1 MANST
6 LKTRIV
12 INNKPAADWGRDT
25 ETIWLKGEFLVESDT
40 RKIKIG
46 DGVNKY
52 SALKYANMTP
62 EEVDALVKQ
71 SSHSHSNKAILDAT
85 TASFTT
91 ALKSKLDG
99 IAAGAEAN
107 VQSDWNILDSSSDA
121 FIKNKPTSMPASD
134 VHEWAKAE
142 TKPTYTATEV
152 GADPT
157 GSSAKALTDAKSY
170 ADKKVADLVNG
181 APGTMDTLKEVS
193 DALDA
198 NKDVV
203 DALNAA
209 IGNKAN
215 QSDLTAHTENVD
227 IHVTKEK
234 KTAWDSAATHAGS
247 AHAPVNSERNTI
259 TSIKKNGS
267 AVPINEDRSVDISVP
282 TKVSQLANDA
292 GYKTTDNN
300 TTYSLGVAA
309 NSSANGTAKIRLTGS
324 DTKTT
329 DIAIKG
335 TGSTSVTTD
344 AEGNLIVTSADTKYT
359 HPTGDGNL
367 HVPATGT
374 TNNGK
379 VLKAGATA
387 GSAAWAQ
394 LTKADVGLGNV
405 DNTSDATKS
414 VASAAKLTT
423 ARNINVGGAVT
434 ATAAS
439 FNGSADATI
448 NVTSLNAAKLVLNS
462 GDVLIL
468 DGSI

>member
-12 INNKPAADWGRDT
+12 INNKPAADWGKDT

-215 QSDLTAHTENVD
+215 QSDLTAHTGNVD

-234 KTAWDSAATHAGS
+234 KTAWDSAATHAGT
-247 AHAPVNSERNTI
+247 AHAPSNAERNTI
-259 TSIKKNGS
+259 VSVKKNGEEV
-267 AVPINEDRSVDISVP
+267 VPGVDRSVDIKVP
-282 TKVSQLANDA
+282 TKTSELTNDS
-292 GYKTTDNN
+292 GY
-300 TTYSLGVAA
+300 
-309 NSSANGTAKIRLTGS
+309 I
-324 DTKTT
+324 TK
-329 DIAIKG
+329 AY
-335 TGSTSVTTD
+335 V
-344 AEGNLIVTSADTKYT
+344 
-359 HPTGDGNL
+359 HPTGDGNM

-387 GSAAWAQ
+387 GSATWSQ
-394 LTKADVGLGNV
+394 LTKSDVGLNNV
-405 DNTSDATKS
+405 DNTADANKN
-414 VASAAKLTT
+414 VATAVKLKT
-423 ARNINVGGAVT
+423 ARNVNVSGAVT
-434 ATAAS
+434 GTAIP
-439 FNGSADATI
+439 FDGSADAII
-448 NVTSLNAAKLVLNS
+448 NVTSVNAIKLVLNP
-462 GDVLIL
+462 GDTLIL
-468 DGSI
+468 DGTI

>member
-12 INNKPAADWGRDT
+12 INNKPAADWGKDT

-170 ADKKVADLVNG
+170 ADKKVAALVNG
-181 APGTMDTLKEVS
+181 APETMDTLKEVS

-215 QSDLTAHTENVD
+215 QSDLTAHTGNVD

-234 KTAWDSAATHAGS
+234 KTAWDSAATHAGT
-247 AHAPVNSERNTI
+247 AHAPSNAERNTI
-259 TSIKKNGS
+259 VSVKKNGEEV
-267 AVPINEDRSVDISVP
+267 VPGVDRSVDIKVP
-282 TKVSQLANDA
+282 TKTSELTNDA
-292 GYKTTDNN
+292 GFITKA
-300 TTYSLGVAA
+300 YS
-309 NSSANGTAKIRLTGS
+309 
-324 DTKTT
+324 
-329 DIAIKG
+329 
-335 TGSTSVTTD
+335 
-344 AEGNLIVTSADTKYT
+344 

-367 HVPATGT
+367 HVPATGK

-387 GSAAWAQ
+387 GSATWSQ
-394 LTKADVGLGNV
+394 LTKSDVGLNNV

-439 FNGSADATI
+439 FNGSANATI